1 MGKWLDPKL
10 FVLIIS
16 CTAFILGFS
25 QLSSFGYNAFFKQD
39 NKAYSNG
46 TAIGL
51 VSLADMTH
59 EQAEQ
64 ALLNKIK
71 EWNENSSYILQYENK
86 TTQLSV
92 TIFQIDYQTSLE
104 QVADGQQAELIVSL
118 DEPLLEEAI
127 RVLVSEEIYKNI
139 NIEKLSSDL
148 VNSVKTLQQNAM
160 NFQLIEYFQTE
171 GKGAN
176 KELSSTTISG
186 VKDQAANLKNLISK
200 LNNQIVVE
208 PYQSFSLLN
217 AINPKTINQVNSDA
231 ANILATAVYRA
242 ILPTNFLIVE
252 RNISSKL
259 PAYSEI
265 GYEAKVN
272 NKMDL
277 VFNNPN
283 PFPYRLSIVLKEDQ
297 LQVKLMGVPFP
308 YKYEIRTEVQKF
320 PPKTI
325 LQFSALLRPNESKTM
340 EQGDFGYLA
349 KVFRDTKDKNNQVV
363 ETVSISEDFYPPVH
377 RVEVTGLTDP
387 QTNEQGGTN
396 SVENFDSTDSDNQ
409 INTED
414 ESVNNDESSKTNE
427 NNDVDEGNDEDSG
440 EVLIPI

>member
-1 MGKWLDPKL
+1 MSKWLNPKL

-25 QLSSFGYNAFFKQD
+25 QLSSFGYNSLFKQV
-39 NKAYSNG
+39 NKTYSNG
-46 TAIGL
+46 TAIGS
-51 VSLADMTH
+51 VSLAGMTH

-104 QVADGQQAELIVSL
+104 QTVDGQQAELIVSI

-139 NIEKLSSDL
+139 NIEKLSTDL
-148 VNSVKTLQQNAM
+148 SNSVKTLQSNAM
-160 NFQLIEYFQTE
+160 NFQLIEYFKTE
-171 GKGAN
+171 GTGAN
-176 KELSSTTISG
+176 KELTSTTISG
-186 VKDQAANLKNLISK
+186 VKNQTTNLKNLMTK

-208 PYQSFSLLN
+208 PYQTFSLLN
-217 AINPKTINQVNSDA
+217 AINQKAINQVNSDA
-231 ANILATAVYRA
+231 VNILATAVYRA

-252 RNISSKL
+252 RNISNKL
-259 PAYSEI
+259 PSYSEI
-265 GYEAKVN
+265 GFEAKVN

-277 VFNNPN
+277 IFNNPN
-283 PFPYRLSIVLKEDQ
+283 PFPYKMSFVLKDDQ
-297 LQVKLMGVPFP
+297 LQVKLIGVPLP
-308 YKYEIRTEVQKF
+308 YKYEIRTEVEKF
-320 PPKTI
+320 APKTI

-340 EQGDFGYLA
+340 EQGDYGYLA
-349 KVFRDTKDKNNQVV
+349 KVFRDTKNKNNQVV

-377 RVEVTGLTDP
+377 RVEVTGLTVP
-387 QTNEQGGTN
+387 ETNEQGETSSN
-396 SVENFDSTDSDNQ
+396 DNLDNTDSDNQ
-409 INTED
+409 SNTD
-414 ESVNNDESSKTNE
+414 DGSVNNVESSTTNE
-427 NNDVDEGNDEDSG
+427 NKAYDGG
-440 EVLIPI
+440 EALNPI